1 MRRLRVKQPGPR
13 TTVEDLGRIGV
24 ARYGVPPGG
33 AFDGLALRA
42 ANRLVGNADGAAGL
56 ELTLLGPILENVG
69 DEEVQ
74 VALVGTSLDAT
85 VAHGK
90 ERRLEPA
97 GRAFR
102 LRPSEVLRLAMP
114 LRSARGWLA
123 FGGGV
128 AVPEV
133 LGGRGTYAPG
143 RFGGFEGRFLA
154 AGDELP
160 LGESRGVPSNGTWT
174 DPAADDPGV
183 LGLLPGPQ
191 VSSFG
196 PGVLER
202 LAEVRWTVGPASD
215 RTGVRLSC
223 PDRAEAP
230 ALSPPAGIAPEGTT
244 LGAIQIP
251 PDGHPILLGPDRP
264 ITGGYGKPALVAR
277 VHLGRLAAL
286 KPGDTVRF
294 RALELDEARVLERQR
309 QTSLP
314 DAAEGRTT

>member
-33 AFDGLALRA
+33 AFDGLALCA

-69 DEEVQ
+69 DEDVQ
-74 VALVGTSLDAT
+74 VALVGTSVEAT

-90 ERRLEPA
+90 ERRREAA
-97 GRAFR
+97 GRAFP

-114 LRSARGWLA
+114 LRSARAWLA
-123 FGGGV
+123 LGGGIT
-128 AVPEV
+128 VPEV

-143 RFGGFEGRFLA
+143 GFGGFEGRFLA
-154 AGDELP
+154 AGDELL
-160 LGESRGVPSNGTWT
+160 LGEARAVPAAAAWA
-174 DPAADDPGV
+174 DPAGDDPGV

-191 VSSFG
+191 VASFG
-196 PGVLER
+196 PEVLER
-202 LAEVRWTVGPASD
+202 LAEVSWTVGPASD

-223 PDRAEAP
+223 PDSTDAP
-230 ALSPPAGIAPEGTT
+230 ELSPPAGIAPEGTT

-251 PDGHPILLGPDRP
+251 PDGQPILLGPDRP

-277 VHLGRLAAL
+277 AHLGRLAAL

-294 RALELDEARVLERQR
+294 HVLGLDEARLLVRQR

-314 DAAEGRTT
+314 KASEGRTT